1 MPRLKTID
9 DFKSKLAQGGARS
22 NLFSIDIPE
31 LPTVVKTAL
40 QEGNSKFKWNTPS
53 KENLQMMCKAAQFP
67 ASNVGTVEVP
77 FRGKILK
84 VAGDR
89 TVDTWTITIINDE
102 NYYIRYI
109 MEKWMQVINQYDT
122 AEGTSK
128 IDGNNIFTDA
138 FVYQLDR
145 SGTKSS
151 AAYKFYD
158 IWPSNISDIAL
169 SYDSTDTIEEFT
181 VEFQVHRWE
190 PDDSSDITNLSGAPS
205 DTDSTTTSETD
216 TSDGETV

>member
-1 MPRLKTID
+1 MPKLKTID
-9 DFKSKLAQGGARS
+9 EFKAKLALGGARS
-22 NLFSIDIPE
+22 NLFSIDIPD

-40 QEGNSKFKWNTPS
+40 KAGNEKFKWNKAS

-128 IDGNNIFTDA
+128 IDGDSIFTDA
-138 FVYQLDR
+138 LVYQLDR

-151 AAYKFYD
+151 AVYKFYD

-190 PDDSSDITNLSGAPS
+190 PYDSSDITNLSGAPS
-205 DTDSTTTSETD
+205 DTDSETTSETEETD
-216 TSDGETV
+216 TTV

>member
-1 MPRLKTID
+1 MPKLKTID
-9 DFKSKLAQGGARS
+9 NFKSKLAQGGARS
-22 NLFSIDIPE
+22 NLFAIDLPE
-31 LPTVVKTAL
+31 LPTGVKEAL
-40 QEGNSKFKWNTPS
+40 KGGSPEFKWEKAS
-53 KENLQMMCKAAQFP
+53 KENLQLMCKAAQFP

-77 FRGKILK
+77 FRGKVLK

-89 TVDTWTITIINDE
+89 IVDTWTITIINDE
-102 NYYIRYI
+102 SYYIRYI
-109 MEKWMQVINQYDT
+109 MESWMQVMNNYNT

-128 IDGNNIFTDA
+128 ISGNEIFTDA

-145 SGTKSS
+145 SGTKSG

-190 PDDSSDITNLSGAPS
+190 SLETPKLENLS
-205 DTDSTTTSETD
+205 TDSN
-216 TSDGETV
+216 